1 MTSTLLS
8 QKYQLTQE
16 IRAAIMNARLN
27 VLEIG
32 ATDGR
37 NGSAEDT
44 GRRVV
49 TDDDGCGCRLC
60 QQQYVADST
69 AGRSHQRRLRLS
81 KVAGRPGG
89 ASSARAAEAGGAD
102 PKIGYPGIP
111 DLSGRRQKAEDAET
125 ASAVHLQYDAG
136 RIPLEMGSP
145 AGLSDGGTKLCRAA
159 LRVCQ
164 KNRVGTRQR
173 SPSGPSKE
181 LAPQASRRS
190 LISERIFRPSRRRR
204 RIWDL

>member
-1 MTSTLLS
+1 MTSIDFFN
-8 QKYQLTQE
+8 KYQLTQE

-27 VLEIG
+27 VREVG

-37 NGSAEDT
+37 NGSAEDS
-44 GRRVV
+44 GGRVV
-49 TDDDGCGCRLC
+49 ADDDGCGCRLC

-81 KVAGRPGG
+81 KVAGRPSG

-102 PKIGYPGIP
+102 PKIGHPGIP
-111 DLSGRRQKAEDAET
+111 DLSGRREEAEDAEA
-125 ASAVHLQYDAG
+125 ASAVHLQYDAR
-136 RIPLEMGSP
+136 RIPLEMGSR

-164 KNRVGTRQR
+164 KNRIGTWHWPPSR
-173 SPSGPSKE
+173 SSKE
-181 LAPQASRRS
+181 L
-190 LISERIFRPSRRRR
+190 
-204 RIWDL
+204 DL